1 MRTPKEDIELL
12 GRAGV
17 WEGERDPLMNAVIL
31 LCMYAK
37 RRHKPVRNLHNLA
50 NAVEKGD
57 AEAAQKYYSRLTQE
71 VSITLGK
78 YPEIQ
83 GTLETMSQMTGE
95 DFEQIDR
102 LMREHEGGPG
112 A

>member
-1 MRTPKEDIELL
+1 
-12 GRAGV
+12 
-17 WEGERDPLMNAVIL
+17 MNAVIL

-57 AEAAQKYYSRLTQE
+57 AAAQKHYSRLAQD
-71 VSITLGK
+71 VSSTLGK

-83 GTLETMSQMTGE
+83 GTLETMSQMTDE
-95 DFEQIDR
+95 DFGEIGR
-102 LMREHEGGPG
+102 LMREQ
-112 A
+112 

>member
-1 MRTPKEDIELL
+1 MRTAKEDIVLL
-12 GRAGV
+12 GEAGV
-17 WEGERDPLMNAVIL
+17 WQGDRDPLMNAVIL

-57 AEAAQKYYSRLTQE
+57 MQAARKYHDRLAQE
-71 VSITLGK
+71 VSVTLRK

-83 GTLETMSQMTGE
+83 GTLDTMAEMTDADLE
-95 DFEQIDR
+95 EIDR
-102 LMREHEGGPG
+102 AMREEPG
-112 A
+112 